1 MTNQTLLNMFNK
13 SMEREHKTVT
23 VLYSG
28 ETFDCFFRKSNDNI
42 NQKDTMIMYY
52 YADAPVDVGS
62 LISFRDKTFLVLN
75 KETMENDVYY
85 KSAVIRTTGK
95 INTHS
100 FSVSDLPVSSK
111 NINNANISVTTNLNL
126 IDGNID
132 LLTADNEVSRQL
144 RVNDLFN
151 EYGRTWKISNVFF
164 IDGICQIICEVNED
178 IQPTFNYRLEITS
191 LLALNVAPNDTDL
204 ISAKAYINDT
214 ELYNATISFASSDES
229 VATVDYNGNITYIS
243 DGEVYFTAHWQEQD
257 ITEQTSTVTVLSAPV
272 DDSVSIY
279 VDSCEEIAYDFPETL
294 NYYALRG
301 GVRDDTI
308 PVSFKIENISVTNNY
323 NTYAKKIT
331 VTDNGN
337 NTIELA
343 VNGSV
348 MRGKTFDLVAYNNEL
363 EIENRQNIKVISLF

>member
-23 VLYSG
+23 VLYTG
-28 ETFDCFFRKSNDNI
+28 DTFDCFFRKSNDNI
-42 NQKDTMIMYY
+42 NQKDTMVMYY
-52 YADAPVDVGS
+52 YADAPVNVGS
-62 LISFRDKTFLVLN
+62 LISFRDRTFLVIN
-75 KETMENDVYY
+75 KETTENDIYR
-85 KSAVIRTTGK
+85 KSAIIKTTGK
-95 INTHS
+95 INTHN
-100 FSVSDLPVSSK
+100 FSVLDLPVSNE
-111 NINNANISVTTNLNL
+111 NINNANATVTTHLTL
-126 IDGNID
+126 IDGNIN
-132 LLTADNEVSRQL
+132 LWTEDNEISRQL

-151 EYGRTWKISNVFF
+151 EYGRTWKISNIFF
-164 IDGICQIICEVNED
+164 IDGICQIVCEVNED
-178 IQPTFNYRLEITS
+178 IQPTFNYRLEIS
-191 LLALNVAPNDTDL
+191 SVSALNVAPNDTDL

-214 ELYNATISFASSDES
+214 EIYAATISFASSDES
-229 VATVDYNGNITYIS
+229 IATIDDDGNITYIA

-257 ITEQTSTVTVLSAPV
+257 ITERTSTVTVLSAPV

-279 VDSCEEIAYDFPETL
+279 VDGLEEICYDFPETL

-308 PVSFKIENISVTNNY
+308 PVSFKVENISVTSNY

-331 VTDNGN
+331 ITDNGN

-348 MRGKTFDLVAYNNEL
+348 MRGKTFDLVAYNDEY
-363 EIENRQNIKVISLF
+363 EVENRQNIKVVSLF